1 VEELGFV
8 GALFLISVFLFL
20 IVKAITITKEAANA
34 EGRILATGIAGLIA
48 IQSLFNIAS
57 NVALVPLTGIPLPFI
72 SHGGSSLIVTMA
84 SIGILINIKRTQ

>member
-1 VEELGFV
+1 M
-8 GALFLISVFLFL
+8 GALFLICVFLFL
-20 IVKAITITKEAANA
+20 IVKAIIIAKEAANI
-34 EGRILATGIAGLIA
+34 EGRILAAGIAGLIA
-48 IQSLFNIAS
+48 IQSLFNVAS